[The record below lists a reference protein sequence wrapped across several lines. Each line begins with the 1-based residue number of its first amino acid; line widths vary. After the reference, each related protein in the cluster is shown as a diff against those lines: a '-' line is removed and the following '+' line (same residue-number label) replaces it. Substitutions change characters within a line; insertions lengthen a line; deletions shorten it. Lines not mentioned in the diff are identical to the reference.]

1 MEANS
6 VLEGWIRS
14 DGLRLRYV
22 SWGDSDAP
30 PVVMLHGLRS
40 YAHTWEPVAA
50 ALTDRYRVIA
60 LDQRGRG
67 LSDWDPNG
75 DYFTQ
80 SYVRDL
86 EALVRGLEL
95 KRFVLVGH
103 SMGGTNAIVY
113 AGTAPERLAGLVIED
128 MGPGASFQSGGS
140 ERIKR
145 ELAAT
150 PSAFASW
157 GDARAFWRKQRPNIS
172 EAALDSRLKHSL
184 REEPGGRIVW
194 RHDAAGIANARLAAT
209 PSQLVDQ
216 WPYVTALEVPTLLL
230 RGGDSDFLSE
240 EVAGEM
246 ALVNPNICAMNIPGA
261 SHYVHDDQLDAFN
274 GALRTWL
281 DRLDDAA
288 WRNGV

>member
-6 VLEGWIRS
+6 VQQGWIHS
-14 DGLRLRYV
+14 DDLRLRYV
-22 SWGDSDAP
+22 SWGEIDAP

-50 ALTDRYRVIA
+50 RLIDRYRVIA

-67 LSDWDPNG
+67 LSDWDPHW
-75 DYFTQ
+75 DYYTQ

-86 EALVRGLEL
+86 EALVSAL
-95 KRFVLVGH
+95 KLDRCVLVGH
-103 SMGGTNAIVY
+103 SMGGTNALVY
-113 AGTAPERLAGLVIED
+113 AGAAQERLAGLVIED
-128 MGPGASFQSGGS
+128 MGPGASVQSGGS
-140 ERIKR
+140 DRIKR

-150 PSAFASW
+150 PNAFASW
-157 GDARAFWRKQRPNIS
+157 GDARAFWRKQRPSIS

-184 REEPGGRIVW
+184 REEPGGQIVW

-209 PSQLVDQ
+209 PAQLVDL
-216 WPYVTALEVPTLLL
+216 WPYVTALQVPTLLL

-240 EVAGEM
+240 TVAGEM
-246 ALVNPNICAMNIPGA
+246 ALVNPNICALNIPGA

-281 DRLDDAA
+281 DRLDDVA
-288 WRNGV
+288 WRKGA

>member
-22 SWGDSDAP
+22 SWGNADAP

-80 SYVRDL
+80 AYVRDL
-86 EALVRGLEL
+86 EALVREFEL

-113 AGTAPERLAGLVIED
+113 TGTAPERLAGLVIED

-209 PSQLVDQ
+209 PSQLVDL

-230 RGGDSDFLSE
+230 RGGNSDFLSE